1 MFRWLAHKQACKLRS
16 YASSKLSSVECDWA
30 TSIAKNSEQYLYV
43 VRRALTRA
51 LWRSIN
57 GAQFC
62 QMRSRRFS
70 WATERGGGGMFHVSW
85 SAHDDTFVVQW
96 KQNGAVLMGR
106 PDLKDSH
113 FSDQLLSLLFNYTLQ
128 EKINHFRRYQ
138 MHYSEQGTHF
148 TVVTR

>member
-70 WATERGGGGMFHVSW
+70 WATERGWGDVSCFMVGPW
-85 SAHDDTFVVQW
+85 WHFCRSMKAEWCCFDGAPRSQGFTFFWPTPFTSFQLHASGENQPLQEISNALLRTRDTF
-96 KQNGAVLMGR
+96 
-106 PDLKDSH
+106 
-113 FSDQLLSLLFNYTLQ
+113 FC
-128 EKINHFRRYQ
+128 
-138 MHYSEQGTHF
+138 GTK
-148 TVVTR
+148 